1 MLTVFKQE
9 LLLRLRQGAT
19 WGQFLFILLGAVG
32 VMMSDRGDAD
42 NGRLFA
48 NAPTQLVMICS
59 IFCLIAGPIVAAI
72 AGTGILRDFELRVH
86 EFFFTSRL
94 KAWQYF
100 FGRYLGSFVVTA
112 LLFTALPLGL
122 WLGTILPGDT
132 THLGAFQLAPYTF
145 SYFVIL
151 LPNLLLTSAL
161 FFVAGALTRNLF
173 AVYALGIGLFVFY
186 LISAALAA
194 GIESRGVAAA
204 LDPYGMVLTM
214 VETRYWTPAQKNGGL
229 PSLDGALLTNR
240 LLWSGIGLGVLML
253 GNLLFRFRALAPQLP
268 RHTHERGMPPPQGAQ
283 GAIPRATVKARPQNL
298 CGNLSPTPLP
308 GSRSSLGKGLIYL
321 ELPPFPAK
329 NERLGEEGWGG
340 EVRFYTGSQAWR
352 SFLHLA
358 RFYTRSIL
366 KSWPYWLFLA
376 LGLLVFAVT
385 GQKEEGSTGTAL
397 LPTTSHVLKEV
408 SDSYLVLFIFVA
420 AIYAGELCWQ
430 ERILRVAP
438 LVDTLPLS
446 RATATLARFAALVLS
461 LALAGAIYAGIGML
475 QQQAGG
481 IVPDVSGYG
490 VALFG
495 VCGVPLLS
503 MSALAFL
510 IHSRAPSKFV
520 GHIIF
525 VVLTLI
531 PSVLGE
537 LGWEH
542 PLLNLGLMGEAHFSD
557 LDGFSAY
564 TAQLFGLGT
573 HWLLL
578 TCLLLGLAIQPK
590 RRTVLV
596 VLAGLCTLSTG
607 LLLYNFHGIHRF
619 QNESGAKRE
628 QADYERAYRGNWVD
642 RPQPKIIAASLDV
655 TLWPERRAFALSG
668 RYTLQNKTDR
678 PIPEVFLSYDSD
690 LALRQLVFG
699 GDRNATRTQNNTVL
713 GVEVWKLATPLAPG
727 QTITLDFTVA
737 WDKPGFAAS
746 GPRTDIATN
755 GSFLSNLAPRIGYQ
769 AAVEL
774 TDAAERTKQGLALWR
789 ELPEKIGLS
798 QTYIGGD
805 SDWVKLAITVRTAP
819 DQRALA
825 PGKLVRE
832 WSEGG
837 RRCFRYESGHVVRY
851 FWAVVSGKY
860 ATQKSVYK
868 GTPITVYYHAG
879 HPWNVKRILAG
890 AKASLAFCSETYG
903 PYPFSELRI
912 VEFPA
917 RGEAIAA
924 QAFAGTI
931 PFSEAGGFTLNVGK
945 DDFNTPFYV
954 TAHEVAHQWWAHQVT
969 GANLP
974 GSEVLSESLA
984 EYTALRVA
992 VAAGND
998 PYEVQK
1004 RAADAYLEGRGKDRT
1019 EERPLVTTRRQPY
1032 ICYQKGGLAFHE
1044 LHWLAGKRFDAVLKN
1059 YLRVLAFQEPPYPTA
1074 TNLVENLKA
1083 NLPAHKT
1090 RITELFAKL
1099 TLCDLTAVSAHKK
1112 PLGKKRWRTEVV
1124 VTAKKVFADG
1134 QGNESAAP
1142 LHEAISVT
1150 LWQGE
1155 QSVTLLAYLQQP
1167 RQSLSFETDF
1177 PPSFIALDPSF
1188 HKLDRNHDDN
1198 THAVE

>member
-9 LLLRLRQGAT
+9 VLLRLRQGAT

-42 NGRLFA
+42 NGRLLA

-59 IFCLIAGPIVAAI
+59 VFCLITGPIVAAI

-100 FGRYLGSFVVTA
+100 FGRYFGSFVVTA

-122 WLGTILPGDT
+122 WLGTVLPGDT
-132 THLGAFQLAPYTF
+132 THLGSFQLAPYTF

-214 VETRYWTPAQKNGGL
+214 VETRYWTPAQKNAEL

-268 RHTHERGMPPPQGAQ
+268 RRTRARGVPPPQ
-283 GAIPRATVKARPQNL
+283 GAIPRATVKARP
-298 CGNLSPTPLP
+298 
-308 GSRSSLGKGLIYL
+308 R
-321 ELPPFPAK
+321 
-329 NERLGEEGWGG
+329 
-340 EVRFYTGSQAWR
+340 AWR
-352 SFLHLA
+352 SFLHLV
-358 RFYTRSIL
+358 RFYSRSIL

-376 LGLLVFAVT
+376 LGLLVFAVM
-385 GQKEEGSTGTAL
+385 GQKEEGFTGTAL
-397 LPTTSHVLKEV
+397 LPTTSHVVKEV

-446 RATATLARFAALVLS
+446 QAAATLARFAALVLS
-461 LALAGAIYAGIGML
+461 LALAGAIYGGIGML
-475 QQQAGG
+475 QQRAGG
-481 IVPDVSGYG
+481 IVPDVIGYG

-525 VVLTLI
+525 VVLTLL
-531 PSVLGE
+531 PSVFGE

-542 PLLNLGLMGEAHFSD
+542 PLLNLGLVGEAHFSD

-564 TAQLFGLGT
+564 TAQLLGLGT

-578 TCLLLGLAIQPK
+578 TCLMLGLAIQPK

-596 VLAGLCTLSTG
+596 ALAALCTLSTG

-619 QNESGAKRE
+619 QNENGAKRE
-628 QADYERAYRGNWVD
+628 QADYERMYRGSWVD
-642 RPQPKIIAASLDV
+642 RPQPKITAASLDM
-655 TLWPERRAFALSG
+655 TLWPERRAFSLSG
-668 RYTLQNKTDR
+668 RYTLRNKTGK

-690 LALRQLVFG
+690 LTLHRLVFG
-699 GDRNATRTQNNTVL
+699 GARSATRTQNNSVL
-713 GVEVWKLATPLAPG
+713 GVQIWKLATPLAPG
-727 QTITLDFTVA
+727 QSTTLDFTLV
-737 WDKPGFAAS
+737 WDKPGFAVS

-769 AAVEL
+769 AAIEL
-774 TDAAERTKQGLALWR
+774 TDTAERTKQGLAHWR

-819 DQRALA
+819 DQLALA

-860 ATQKSVYK
+860 TTQKSLYK

-903 PYPFSELRI
+903 PYPFSELRV

-917 RGEAIAA
+917 RGEAVAA

-931 PFSEAGGFTLNVGK
+931 PFSEDGGFTMKVVPG
-945 DDFNTPFYV
+945 DFDTPFYV

-998 PYEVQK
+998 PHEVQK

-1044 LHWLAGKRFDAVLKN
+1044 LYGLTYQRLDAVLRGF
-1059 YLRVLAFQEPPYPTA
+1059 LQALAFKDPPYPTA
-1074 TNLVENLKA
+1074 QALVDTLKA
-1083 NLPAHKT
+1083 NFPAHAL
-1090 RITELFAKL
+1090 RISESFEKL

-1124 VTAKKVFADG
+1124 VKAKKVFADG

-1155 QSVTLLAYLQQP
+1155 QSVTLLAYLQQS

-1177 PPSFIALDPSF
+1177 PPSYIVLDPSF

-1198 THAVE
+1198 THAVEVE